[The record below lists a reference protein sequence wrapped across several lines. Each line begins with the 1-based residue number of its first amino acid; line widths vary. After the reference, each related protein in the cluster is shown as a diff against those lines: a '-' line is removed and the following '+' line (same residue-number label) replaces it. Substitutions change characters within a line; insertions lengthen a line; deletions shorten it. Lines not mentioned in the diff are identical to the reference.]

1 MGSHVI
7 VAGAGIIGLATAAEL
22 IRRGHTV
29 TVLEK
34 ESGIARH
41 QTGHNSGVIH
51 SGLYYKPG
59 SLKAKLGTAGA
70 SSIRRFAEQNGVFV
84 DICGKLVVATELSQV
99 PALQELH
106 RRGQANGVPCRMIS
120 SDKAK
125 EYEPYVSAVA
135 AVRVESTGIVD
146 FKGICAA
153 LRRDIEQAGGE
164 ISFGQRIVEIASRSD
179 AVIVTTKITEFRGD
193 QFVNCAGLHS
203 DRLARLAGLK
213 PEVRIIPF
221 RGEYYELTPEASYL
235 VKGLIY
241 PVPDPAFPFLGVH
254 LTRMINGSI
263 HAGPNAI
270 FALAREGYTK
280 LKINPRDVLDSV
292 RWPGLWRL
300 GKRYWRTGADEAARS
315 LSKKRFLASLRE
327 LVPDLPDDCL
337 IPSHAGVRA
346 QALRHDGQLVDDF
359 YFERAPRQVHVLNAP
374 SPAATASLEIAKRIA
389 NELEV
394 AELGATS

>member
-1 MGSHVI
+1 MRSHVI
-7 VAGAGIIGLATAAEL
+7 VAGAGILGLATATEL

-34 ESGIARH
+34 ESGIAQH
-41 QTGHNSGVIH
+41 QTGNNSGVIH

-70 SSIRRFAEQNGVFV
+70 TSMRRFAEENGVPV
-84 DICGKLVVATELSQV
+84 QICGKLVVATELSQV

-120 SDKAK
+120 SEKAK
-125 EYEPYVSAVA
+125 AYEPHVSSVA
-135 AVRVESTGIVD
+135 ALRVESTGIVD
-146 FKGICAA
+146 FRGVCEA
-153 LRRDIEQAGGE
+153 LRQQIEQMGGD
-164 ISFGQRIVEIASRSD
+164 IRLGHKIVGIASRPD
-179 AVIVTTKITEFRGD
+179 AVTVTTTSEEFRGD

-203 DRLARLAGLK
+203 DRLARLAGLT
-213 PEVRIIPF
+213 PDVRIIPF
-221 RGEYYELTPEASYL
+221 RGEYYELTPEASLL

-254 LTRMINGSI
+254 LTRMINNSV

-270 FALAREGYTK
+270 LALAREGYTK
-280 LKINPRDVLDSV
+280 FKINPRDVADSL

-300 GKRYWRTGADEAARS
+300 GKRYWRTGFDEAARS
-315 LSKKRFLASLRE
+315 LSRKRFLASLRQ

-337 IPSHAGVRA
+337 VPTHAGVRA
-346 QALRHDGQLVDDF
+346 QALRRNGQLVDDF
-359 YFERAPRQVHVLNAP
+359 YYERKTRQVHVLNAP

-394 AELGATS
+394 AEIGSLP

>member
-1 MGSHVI
+1 MRSHVI
-7 VAGAGIIGLATAAEL
+7 VAGAGILGLATAAEL

-34 ESGIARH
+34 ESGIAQH
-41 QTGHNSGVIH
+41 QTGNNSGVIH

-70 SSIRRFAEQNGVFV
+70 TSMRRFAEENGVPV
-84 DICGKLVVATELSQV
+84 QICGKLVVATELSQV

-106 RRGQANGVPCRMIS
+106 RRGQANGVPCRIIS
-120 SDKAK
+120 SEKAK
-125 EYEPYVSAVA
+125 AYEPHVSSVA
-135 AVRVESTGIVD
+135 ALRVESTGIVD
-146 FKGICAA
+146 FRGVCEA
-153 LRRDIEQAGGE
+153 LRQQIEQMGGD
-164 ISFGQRIVEIASRSD
+164 IRLGHKIVGIASRPD
-179 AVIVTTKITEFRGD
+179 AVTVTTTSEEFRGD

-203 DRLARLAGLK
+203 DRLARLAGLT
-213 PEVRIIPF
+213 PDVRIIPF
-221 RGEYYELTPEASYL
+221 RGEYYELTPEASLL

-254 LTRMINGSI
+254 LTRMINNSV

-270 FALAREGYTK
+270 LALAREGYTK
-280 LKINPRDVLDSV
+280 LKINPRDVADSL

-300 GKRYWRTGADEAARS
+300 GKRYWRTGFDEAARS
-315 LSKKRFLASLRE
+315 LSRKRFLASLRQ

-337 IPSHAGVRA
+337 VPTHAGVRA
-346 QALRHDGQLVDDF
+346 QALKRNGQLVDDF
-359 YFERAPRQVHVLNAP
+359 YYERKTRQVHVLNAP

-394 AELGATS
+394 AEIGSLP